1 MPATA
6 LKGETNNNRAGTT
19 FWQLRRAAWL
29 VWRTL
34 EFKDKLHS
42 QELHPDTTRTG
53 VFALL
58 QLVRVTDHTQ
68 EFGSAIALP
77 KCSTSR
83 EYQNLS
89 ATRYPHHQKSRRVK
103 LAQYL

>member
-1 MPATA
+1 LLVNSNWWLAFFEDDLMPASA

-34 EFKDKLHS
+34 DFKNKLDA

-53 VFALL
+53 
-58 QLVRVTDHTQ
+58 
-68 EFGSAIALP
+68 
-77 KCSTSR
+77 
-83 EYQNLS
+83 
-89 ATRYPHHQKSRRVK
+89 
-103 LAQYL
+103 